1 MDKHIKNKFSRT
13 KKSKMT
19 APVKSE
25 DSPHSAFWSLLIKTG
40 ALISFYYVTSIGLT
54 FYQSWLMK
62 KFYYP
67 LSVVLIHFVIKF
79 SLAGLCRQVY
89 TWYTGLERITLGW
102 SNFITRVAVIALVA
116 SLDIGLSQ
124 WSFEYIQVALYTIT
138 KSTSIIF
145 ILFFAIIF
153 KLEKKHWSLIVIVLV
168 ISLGLI
174 MFTYES
180 TDFSLI
186 GFLMVLS
193 ASFLSGIR
201 WTLSQLIM
209 QKSSLGLSNPLDMVF
224 HVQPIMILAL
234 LPFAIAF
241 EGVGISASV
250 AVFRFSNVDQLIHTI
265 CLISGGGVLAF
276 LMEVA
281 EFMLVTFTS
290 SLTLSMAGIVK
301 EIISLTLAVVFQSNE
316 MSVINAIGL
325 VVCLSGITL
334 HVVRKATAV
343 ENKEKSPVYKKG
355 VTSGGGG
362 DYSIPLLSS
371 DSDSSDE
378 IYHATGLRSRSV
390 PTEDTLLQDHRQ
402 WTSVRD
408 SHIRGVEESPPL
420 HVENY
425 SALQEADLIIDQL
438 DLMSSD

>member
-1 MDKHIKNKFSRT
+1 MT
-13 KKSKMT
+13 KSKSQDPPPT
-19 APVKSE
+19 T
-25 DSPHSAFWSLLIKTG
+25 FWSLLIRTG
-40 ALISFYYVTSIGLT
+40 ALISFYYITSIGLT

-62 KFYYP
+62 KFQYP

-79 SLAGLCRQVY
+79 CLAGFCRQAY

-102 SNFITRVAVIALVA
+102 SDFIARVAVIALVA

-201 WTLSQLIM
+201 WTLSQLVM
-209 QKSSLGLSNPLDMVF
+209 QRSSLGLSNPLDMVF
-224 HVQPIMILAL
+224 HVQPIMIVTL

-241 EGVGISASV
+241 EGVGISSSV
-250 AVFRFSNVDQLIHTI
+250 AVFRYSNLDQLIQI
-265 CLISGGGVLAF
+265 LILVSAGGALAF

-301 EIISLTLAVVFQSNE
+301 EIISLTLAVIFQSNE
-316 MSVINAIGL
+316 MSIINVIGL
-325 VVCLSGITL
+325 AVCLSGIAL
-334 HVVRKATAV
+334 HVVRK
-343 ENKEKSPVYKKG
+343 
-355 VTSGGGG
+355 VTSVEKRTTSPAYKPGATSGGG

-378 IYHATGLRSRSV
+378 LYHSTGLRSRSI
-390 PTEDTLLQDHRQ
+390 PTEDSMLQDHRQ
-402 WTSVRD
+402 WTSTRD
-408 SHIRGVEESPPL
+408 NHIKGADTISHLFAPQ
-420 HVENY
+420 VENY
-425 SALQEADLIIDQL
+425 SALQEADQIIDQL
-438 DLMSSD
+438 DLMSSDG